1 MKIENFTIITFY
13 FLFSLLIIF
22 PSSILSGMGGK
33 KDIQN
38 SILSDFY
45 SKSEVTILITDS
57 GLGGLYVCA
66 RLEKE
71 FSRKRIFRKV
81 NIVFCNSLPDSN
93 HLYNNFKTDNEKV
106 DVFNNALS
114 GMVKLYKP
122 DLVLIACNTLS
133 VIFPQT
139 EFSRISKIPVYGI
152 IDFGVDLINDRIEK
166 EPNSDVL
173 ILGTETTISSKAHF
187 NKLVEKG
194 ISPKR
199 IKTQA
204 CRYLE
209 TEIQN
214 DPESDVVE
222 NMIQL
227 YIDEALNGQTYLNK
241 KLFVSLCC
249 THYSYS
255 KNIFKRVLQSH
266 SINEY
271 EILDPSDQMSE
282 FIFESKTNNHYPS
295 TKTKVEVVS
304 RMRFTESEVASI
316 GNIIEKISSKTSV
329 ALKHYRVNQELFEFN
344 QP

>member
-1 MKIENFTIITFY
+1 ME
-13 FLFSLLIIF
+13 
-22 PSSILSGMGGK
+22 MK
-33 KDIQN
+33 KDVQN

-45 SKSEVTILITDS
+45 NKSEVTILITDS

-71 FSRKRIFRKV
+71 FSKQKIFRKV
-81 NIVFCNSLPDSN
+81 NLVYCNALPDSS
-93 HLYNNFKTDNEKV
+93 HLYNNFKTDIEKV
-106 DVFNNALS
+106 YVFNGAIN

-133 VIFPQT
+133 AIFSQT
-139 EFSRISKIPVYGI
+139 EFSRISTTPVYGI
-152 IDFGVDLINDRIEK
+152 IDFGVDLINDRMEK

-173 ILGTETTISSKAHF
+173 ILGTETTISSKAHL

-194 ISPKR
+194 ISPER

-204 CRYLE
+204 CKYLE

-227 YIDEALNGQTYLNK
+227 YIDEALNGQTDLNK
-241 KLFVSLCC
+241 KMFVCLCC

-255 KNIFKRVLQSH
+255 KNVFKRILQNRNLH
-266 SINEY
+266 DFQ
-271 EILDPSDQMSE
+271 ILDPNDRMSE
-282 FIFESKTNNHYPS
+282 FFFESKTNNHYAS
-295 TKTKVEVVS
+295 TKTMVEVVS
-304 RMRFTESEVASI
+304 RMRFTESEVTSI
-316 GNIIEKISSKTSV
+316 SNIIEKISSKTST
-329 ALKHYRVNQELFEFN
+329 ALKHYRLNKELFGFN